1 MFRDPGYYMVG
12 MHAVWWI
19 FWISVLAVLLFAFR
33 GGWSGR
39 GGDGGVESPRDLL
52 RRRLAAGE
60 ITPDEYEERMA
71 LLNRDG

>member
-12 MHAVWWI
+12 MHAAWWI
-19 FWISVLAVLLFAFR
+19 FWITVLVLAVFGLR
-33 GGWSGR
+33 RMGGGNA
-39 GGDGGVESPRDLL
+39 GADGETPRELL

-60 ITPDEYEERMA
+60 VTPDEYEERMA